1 MKRFFLIWGWIFFPA
16 FFPTVFAFGN
26 EAAKITEI
34 RIVTPSWPDQTNEDG
49 TGLFFDIV
57 RSVYEPAGIKMTY
70 KIFPWK
76 RAEAMIASD
85 EADAMLSALK
95 RKDRLT
101 PEYPLWVEYTAV
113 VFRKDKVKEWK
124 GLKILDNKRS
134 VWLRGYDFHTTS
146 YLKSVKLDWEEID
159 AYESAWKML
168 EKGRTDFYIDAL
180 ADIEQYIKKNKP
192 DMNVYQVE
200 TIWGENAYMSF
211 SKSEKSKK
219 LIEIYDKRIIELFK
233 SGELK
238 KIFEKWNVIFP
249 PEAWKK
255 SAGGEK

>member
-1 MKRFFLIWGWIFFPA
+1 MKRFFLIWTWTVLMA
-16 FFPTVFAFGN
+16 FFPTLSVFGN
-26 EAAKITEI
+26 EIGKITEI
-34 RIVTPSWPDQTNEDG
+34 RIVTPAWPDQTNEDG

-57 RSVYEPAGIKMTY
+57 RSVYEPVGIKMTY
-70 KIFPWK
+70 EIFPWK
-76 RAEAMIASD
+76 RAEAMIASA

-113 VFRKDKVKEWK
+113 VFRKDKIKEWN
-124 GLKILDNKRS
+124 GLKTLDNKRT
-134 VWLRGYDFHTTS
+134 VWLRGYDFHTIS
-146 YLKSVKLDWEEID
+146 YLKSVKLDWAEID
-159 AYESAWKML
+159 EYESGWKML

-180 ADIEQYIKKNKP
+180 ADIEQYIRKNKP

-200 TIWGENAYMSF
+200 TVWGENAYMSF
-211 SKSEKSKK
+211 SKTEKSKK
-219 LIEIYDKRIIELFK
+219 LIEIYDRKIIEMFK

-238 KIFEKWNVIFP
+238 KIFEKWNVIFSP
-249 PEAWKK
+249 DAWKE